1 MLPPGYG
8 WLITLVIVSAGAF
21 SRWFSMRF
29 PQIIRALSLVRP
41 LGLAGALFSL
51 LILAGY
57 ALGVEVLFRPL
68 QGGPATH
75 PLSAV
80 GLAVLGLGA
89 FFWHPRRAN
98 RLVLF
103 AGCLVV
109 MLASLRLLELAS
121 GATLLNWLTPF
132 SNRLAEQAAAGHP
145 ISTGVNTA
153 LMSLS
158 FGLAL
163 VAVGFKRYTVAQ
175 QFSFIGLGFPLV
187 SITGYAYGIDK
198 FYGQM
203 AMTTALGGIM
213 VGSAILLSGA
223 HRSFLRSILSPW
235 VGGKVAR
242 VQILLGYVV
251 PFAIGYCLA
260 LTIANNPLQQF
271 GLFCVLISAF
281 ISMLVAFTAVIQEGI
296 DRSRRSAERRLVLFA
311 TLDPLTEL
319 PNRRRFYDHGQ
330 WLLERVRRTGES
342 LSVLMLDIDFFKRI
356 NDTYGHPT
364 GDAVLQQLAGDARQ
378 ILRRQDFMARYG
390 GEEFVIIMPAT
401 NLAGA
406 LLLGEKLRAHIAATD
421 FPGASQVTISLG
433 CAEYLADENLHDLV
447 ARADA
452 GLYLA
457 KRAGRNRVI
466 EAPAAAPV
474 VAEIRNCQAA

>member
-1 MLPPGYG
+1 
-8 WLITLVIVSAGAF
+8 
-21 SRWFSMRF
+21 MRF

-57 ALGVEVLFRPL
+57 VLDIEVLFRPL
-68 QGGPATH
+68 HGDPATH

-80 GLAVLGLGA
+80 ALAVLGLGA

-109 MLASLRLLELAS
+109 LLASLRLLELAT
-121 GATLLNWLTPF
+121 GAALLNWLTPF
-132 SNRLAEQAAAGHP
+132 SSRLAVQAAAGHP
-145 ISTGVNTA
+145 IATGSNTA
-153 LMSLS
+153 LMSLC
-158 FGLAL
+158 FGLSL
-163 VAVGFKRYTVAQ
+163 VAVGFKRYALAQ
-175 QFSFIGLGFPLV
+175 PFAFFGVGFPLV
-187 SITGYAYGIDK
+187 SITGYAYGIDD

-213 VGSAILLSGA
+213 VGMAILLSGA

-242 VQILLGYVV
+242 VQILLGYIV
-251 PFAIGYCLA
+251 PFLIGYFLA
-260 LTIANNPLQQF
+260 LTIANNPVQQF

-281 ISMLVAFTAVIQEGI
+281 ISILVGFTAVIQEEI
-296 DRSRRSAERRLVLFA
+296 DCSRRRAERRLVLFA
-311 TLDPLTEL
+311 TLDSLTEL
-319 PNRRRFYDHGQ
+319 PNRRRFYEHGQ

-342 LSVLMLDIDFFKRI
+342 LTVLMFDIDFFKRI
-356 NDTYGHPT
+356 NDTYGHAT
-364 GDAVLQQLAGDARQ
+364 GDAVLQQLAITARH
-378 ILRRQDFMARYG
+378 ILRGQDLMARYG
-390 GEEFVIIMPAT
+390 GEEFVIIMPT
-401 NLAGA
+401 TGLAGA

-421 FPGASQVTISLG
+421 FAGANRITISLG

-452 GLYLA
+452 ALYRA
-457 KRAGRNRVI
+457 KRGGRNRVVAA
-466 EAPAAAPV
+466 EAV
-474 VAEIRNCQAA
+474 RMVAEIQNCQAA